1 MLALLLPYVE
11 LPDFHL
17 FGLTI
22 HPFGI
27 FAALGVYLG
36 AVLTVRAGRVYG
48 PGDTKSLSEVFTWAL
63 VGGLLGAHLLH
74 VLGYHPELL
83 RTQGPLVLFKVWDGV
98 SSMGGVLGGMAGI
111 VLYFRRKRLSIYPYW
126 DALALGTAP
135 GWAVAR
141 MGCAVVHDHPGVR
154 SNAWFA
160 VAFPDGP
167 RLDMGL
173 IDCVLLLV
181 ISALLYL
188 LARKPRPQGTLMG
201 VLAISYSVPR
211 FFLDFF
217 RATDLAFVDGRLL
230 GLTPA
235 QWITPVLAAA
245 GVYLLLRAR
254 RMPLASVAVA
264 APVPERQAPER
275 PSSVSAPEAPPPE
288 TRADQRRAPSA
299 R

>member
-1 MLALLLPYVE
+1 MLALVLPYVE

-17 FGLTI
+17 FRLTI

-27 FAALGVYLG
+27 FAALGVYTG

-83 RTQGPLVLFKVWDGV
+83 RTQGPLVLLKIWDGV
-98 SSMGGVLGGMAGI
+98 SSMGGVLGGIAGI
-111 VLYFRRKRLSIYPYW
+111 VIYFWRKGLRIYPYW

-141 MGCAVVHDHPGVR
+141 MGCAIVHDHPGIR

-160 VAFPDGP
+160 VAWPEGP

-173 IDCVLLLV
+173 VDCVLLIV
-181 ISALLYL
+181 ISAVLYL

-201 VLAISYSVPR
+201 VLAVTYSVPR

-217 RATDLAFVDGRLL
+217 RAKDLSFVDGRVL

-235 QWITPVLAAA
+235 QWITPVLAAL
-245 GVYLLLRAR
+245 GVYLLVNAR
-254 RMPLASVAVA
+254 RMPLASTRAAPAVA
-264 APVPERQAPER
+264 GPAGEPSDRPASLSAAEARPEEANR
-275 PSSVSAPEAPPPE
+275 PH
-288 TRADQRRAPSA
+288 APSA

>member
-11 LPDFHL
+11 LPDLHP

-48 PGDTKSLSEVFTWAL
+48 PGDTKSLAEVFTWAL

-83 RTQGPLVLFKVWDGV
+83 RTQGPLVLLKIWDGV

-111 VLYFRRKRLSIYPYW
+111 ALYFRRKRLSIYPYW

-154 SNAWFA
+154 SHAWFA
-160 VAFPDGP
+160 VAFPEGP

-173 IDCVLLLV
+173 VDCVLLL
-181 ISALLYL
+181 ILSALLF
-188 LARKPRPQGTLMG
+188 AIGFFG
-201 VLAISYSVPR
+201 VLFRRNTLVIFMCLELMLVAATLALVAFSR
-211 FFLDFF
+211 FNGTMDGNVFVFF
-217 RATDLAFVDGRLL
+217 I
-230 GLTPA
+230 LT
-235 QWITPVLAAA
+235 VAAA
-245 GVYLLLRAR
+245 E
-254 RMPLASVAVA
+254 VAVGLA
-264 APVPERQAPER
+264 IIVALFRKRQTIE
-275 PSSVSAPEAPPPE
+275 V
-288 TRADQRRAPSA
+288 DQLNALKN
-299 R
+299 

>member
-11 LPDFHL
+11 LPDLHL

-135 GWAVAR
+135 SDPVDTAAHL
-141 MGCAVVHDHPGVR
+141 A
-154 SNAWFA
+154 
-160 VAFPDGP
+160 
-167 RLDMGL
+167 
-173 IDCVLLLV
+173 VLL
-181 ISALLYL
+181 A
-188 LARKPRPQGTLMG
+188 
-201 VLAISYSVPR
+201 
-211 FFLDFF
+211 
-217 RATDLAFVDGRLL
+217 
-230 GLTPA
+230 
-235 QWITPVLAAA
+235 
-245 GVYLLLRAR
+245 
-254 RMPLASVAVA
+254 VAVA
-264 APVPERQAPER
+264 GSWLMVRM
-275 PSSVSAPEAPPPE
+275 V
-288 TRADQRRAPSA
+288 RRRLES
-299 R
+299 